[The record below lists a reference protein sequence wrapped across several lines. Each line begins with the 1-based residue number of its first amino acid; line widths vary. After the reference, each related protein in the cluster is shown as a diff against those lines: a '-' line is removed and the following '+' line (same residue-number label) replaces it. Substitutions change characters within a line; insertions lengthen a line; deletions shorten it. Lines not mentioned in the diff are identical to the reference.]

1 MSGKILGILE
11 YALSKEM
18 EGMNFYE
25 SKARTVHNEEVKK
38 TFLEL
43 GKMESDHVDYINGLI
58 NKVNEDEPL
67 RYKGE
72 EIGDAFRDRQKQ
84 EIVNQ
89 GDFKKLK
96 TDIPVLRMAYLI
108 EQDFM
113 EFYNKAA
120 ESVEEKEIKEI
131 LRHLAEWEKV
141 HRDRIYDLYQK
152 LSKDFWEH
160 METDPIF

>member
-1 MSGKILGILE
+1 MSGQILGILE

-43 GKMESDHVDYINGLI
+43 GKMESDHVDYINNLI
-58 NKVNEDEPL
+58 NKVNEGESI

-72 EIGDAFRDRQKQ
+72 EIGDAFRDRQKK
-84 EIVNQ
+84 EIANQ

-108 EQDFM
+108 EEDFM

-120 ESVEEKEIKEI
+120 EKVEGKEIKEI
-131 LRHLAEWEKV
+131 LRHLAQWEKV
-141 HRDRIYDLYQK
+141 HRDTIYELYQK

-160 METDPIF
+160 MEADPIF

>member
-1 MSGKILGILE
+1 MSGQILGILE
-11 YALSKEM
+11 YALAKEM

-25 SKARTVHNEEVKK
+25 SKARIVNNEDVKK

-43 GKMESDHVDYINGLI
+43 GKMESDHVDYINNLI
-58 NKVNEDEPL
+58 NKVNEEEPL
-67 RYKGE
+67 RYNGE
-72 EIGDAFRDRQKQ
+72 EIGDAFRDRQKK
-84 EIVNQ
+84 EIVSQ

-108 EQDFM
+108 EEDFM
-113 EFYNKAA
+113 NFYNKAA
-120 ESVEEKEIKEI
+120 ETVKDKEIKEI
-131 LRHLAEWEKV
+131 LRHLSQWEKV

-160 METDPIF
+160 MEADPIF